1 MIKADEIEAASD
13 KKRVMSLSGGQHQ
26 WGEER
31 NTGSD
36 RPGQTRG
43 TGYTERGRERGYK
56 LSWDKGKC
64 DNCEQFLVSQGEA
77 IWTNCDRKAICSN
90 NGDRGRDSIL
100 DLRSTEVGVWHQQ
113 EHNMPRGESHSV
125 SRRYLW
131 GRMGWEYAKM
141 FPWLISDHVHSHCV
155 SSYAQIRI
163 VISKGKKV

>member
-1 MIKADEIEAASD
+1 MKLKLRVTRKEWWASLAAST
-13 KKRVMSLSGGQHQ
+13 S
-26 WGEER
+26 EER
-31 NTGSD
+31 
-36 RPGQTRG
+36 RG
-43 TGYTERGRERGYK
+43 TQAQTDRVRLGEPDTGRERGRGYK

>member
-1 MIKADEIEAASD
+1 MKLKLRVTRKEWWASLAAST
-13 KKRVMSLSGGQHQ
+13 
-26 WGEER
+26 GEER
-31 NTGSD
+31 RGTQAQTD
-36 RPGQTRG
+36 RVRPGEPD
-43 TGYTERGRERGYK
+43 TEGERERRGYK

-77 IWTNCDRKAICSN
+77 IWTNCDRRPICSN
-90 NGDRGRDSIL
+90 NGHRGRDSIL
-100 DLRSTEVGVWHQQ
+100 DLWSTEVGVWHQQ

-141 FPWLISDHVHSHCV
+141 FPWLISDHVHCV